1 MAVIDASTG
10 KRKCCPRGWEEEGQS
25 LPSQVHSGQSSSQE
39 IRTVFKN
46 WAAEEARFVE
56 ETIKQAVE
64 KHVPLSRSTDF

>member
-1 MAVIDASTG
+1 MLLQGRGSAAPESG
-10 KRKCCPRGWEEEGQS
+10 RKKDRVFHLKFTLDNP
-25 LPSQVHSGQSSSQE
+25 SSQE

-56 ETIKQAVE
+56 ETIKQAAE

>member
-1 MAVIDASTG
+1 MLLQGRGSAAPEG
-10 KRKCCPRGWEEEGQS
+10 GRKKDRVFHLKFTLDNP
-25 LPSQVHSGQSSSQE
+25 SSQE

-56 ETIKQAVE
+56 ETIKQAAE